1 MQFSK
6 SDSGQVGVSAVL
18 QRNRKPSETAF
29 EKEGTARRLKSGVGL
44 EDVGRGSRSCGEAL
58 SCAWVS
64 VLTGGPLSGT
74 YRLRQIHFHWGS
86 NDEAGSEHTVDGMK
100 YAAEVRLCL

>member
-1 MQFSK
+1 MR
-6 SDSGQVGVSAVL
+6 VSVAL
-18 QRNRKPSETAF
+18 PRNGKPSETTY
-29 EKEGTARRLKSGVGL
+29 EQEQRSVRRLKSGVSL
-44 EDVGRGSRSCGEAL
+44 EDMDGDSIL
-58 SCAWVS
+58 SVKPFPLFGFL

-100 YAAEVRLCL
+100 YAAEVRLYVESSVPLSL

>member
-1 MQFSK
+1 MR
-6 SDSGQVGVSAVL
+6 VSVAL
-18 QRNRKPSETAF
+18 PRSEKPSETTY
-29 EKEGTARRLKSGVGL
+29 EQEQRSVRRLKSDVSL
-44 EDVGRGSRSCGEAL
+44 EDMDRDSIL
-58 SCAWVS
+58 SVKPFPLLGFL

-100 YAAEVRLCL
+100 YAAEVRLYMEYLQACD